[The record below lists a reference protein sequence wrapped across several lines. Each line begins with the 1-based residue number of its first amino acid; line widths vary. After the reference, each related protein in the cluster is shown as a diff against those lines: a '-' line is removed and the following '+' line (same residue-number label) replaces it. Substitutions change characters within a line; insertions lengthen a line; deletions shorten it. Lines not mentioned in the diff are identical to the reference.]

1 MVISA
6 PSRQERDYYLQEKAH
21 SVLQVPKSPEV
32 WFLDDESE
40 GRLLSYDVPEE
51 ATQLHAQMVTL
62 GVRRLIF
69 SSLFC

>member
-1 MVISA
+1 M
-6 PSRQERDYYLQEKAH
+6 
-21 SVLQVPKSPEV
+21 QVPKSPEV